1 LNGSPYEVWNVA
13 SFGRLDR
20 NVDNPEINVGSKIVY
35 GPLGMHC
42 AHLCVDMQRLFA
54 EKTEWHTPW
63 MSRISPVVHQIA
75 KRHPAETI
83 FTRFIPAERP
93 GEGQGTWQRYY
104 QRWASMTLERLG
116 ADMIE
121 LVPEL
126 AALVPPASVI
136 DKHVYSPWMDSA
148 LNSLLLDRRIE
159 TLVVTGGETDVCVF
173 ATVLGAIDRGYRIVI
188 VTDAVC
194 SSSDAS
200 HDASMDVYRSRY
212 GQQVEIATAEQVLD
226 TW

>member
-1 LNGSPYEVWNVA
+1 MGSE
-13 SFGRLDR
+13 
-20 NVDNPEINVGSKIVY
+20 IVY
-35 GPLGMHC
+35 GPLGAHC
-42 AHLCVDMQRLFA
+42 VHLCVDMQRLFA
-54 EKTEWHTPW
+54 EKTEWHMPW
-63 MSRISPVVHQIA
+63 MDRIRPVVHRIA
-75 KRHPAETI
+75 SRHPTKTI

-93 GEGQGTWQRYY
+93 GEGEGTWRQYY

-126 AALVPPASVI
+126 GTLVPPASII
-136 DKHVYSPWMDSA
+136 DKHVYSPWMDCA
-148 LNSLLLDRRIE
+148 LNDLLLKRGID

-226 TW
+226 TWQ